1 MRKLIYLLFIVS
13 ILCVASSAYAKDLP
27 SNASIGGIPFTQE
40 DRDRLIR
47 LEAKVEE
54 GLKATN
60 QRIDGLE
67 KSVNQ
72 GIDDVNKRIDGLEK
86 SVNQRIDGVRDEIR
100 DLKTFM
106 LRGFGILFGGMG
118 ILIGFVIWDRRTT
131 VAPVARALKEKEGEI
146 EELKKREVEIEK
158 RERNIEEILRS
169 YAQKEPRLAELMKA
183 KGF

>member
-1 MRKLIYLLFIVS
+1 MRKLIYVLFIVS
-13 ILCVASSAYAKDLP
+13 ILCAASSAYAKEI
-27 SNASIGGIPFTQE
+27 SFTQD

-47 LEAKVEE
+47 VEE

-72 GIDDVNKRIDGLEK
+72 RIDDVSKKIDDLNDGQKILGGRIYTLIYAVWGSFAAL
-86 SVNQRIDGVRDEIR
+86 
-100 DLKTFM
+100 
-106 LRGFGILFGGMG
+106 MG
-118 ILIGFVIWDRRTT
+118 CLVALIGFVIWDRRTT

-146 EELKKREVEIEK
+146 EELKKREIEIEK
-158 RERNIEEILRS
+158 RERSIEEILRD

>member
-1 MRKLIYLLFIVS
+1 MRKLVYLLFIVS
-13 ILCVASSAYAKDLP
+13 ILCVVSSAYAKD
-27 SNASIGGIPFTQE
+27 IPFTQD

-47 LEAKVEE
+47 LETKVEE

-72 GIDDVNKRIDGLEK
+72 RIDGLEKSVNQKIDGLEK
-86 SVNQRIDGVRDEIR
+86 SVNQRIDDVRDEIR
-100 DLKTFM
+100 DLKTFI
-106 LRGFGILFGGMG
+106 LWGFGILFGGMG

-146 EELKKREVEIEK
+146 EELKKREAEIEK
-158 RERNIEEILRS
+158 RERNIEEILRD

>member
-1 MRKLIYLLFIVS
+1 MRKLVYLLFIVS
-13 ILCVASSAYAKDLP
+13 ILCVVSSAYAKD
-27 SNASIGGIPFTQE
+27 IPFTQD

-47 LEAKVEE
+47 LETKVEE

-72 GIDDVNKRIDGLEK
+72 RIDGLEK
-86 SVNQRIDGVRDEIR
+86 SVNQRIDDVRDEIR
-100 DLKTFM
+100 DLKTFI
-106 LRGFGILFGGMG
+106 LWGFGILFGGMG

-146 EELKKREVEIEK
+146 EELKKREAEIEK
-158 RERNIEEILRS
+158 RERNIEEILRD

>member
-1 MRKLIYLLFIVS
+1 MRKLIYLLFIVL
-13 ILCVASSAYAKDLP
+13 ILCAASSAYAKE
-27 SNASIGGIPFTQE
+27 IPFAQE
-40 DRDRLIR
+40 DRDRLRNVELR
-47 LEAKVEE
+47 LERLETKVDE

-72 GIDDVNKRIDGLEK
+72 RIDDVNKRID
-86 SVNQRIDGVRDEIR
+86 DVRDEIR

-106 LRGFGILFGGMG
+106 LWGFGILFGGMG

-146 EELKKREVEIEK
+146 EELKKREAEIEK
-158 RERNIEEILRS
+158 RERGIEEILRD